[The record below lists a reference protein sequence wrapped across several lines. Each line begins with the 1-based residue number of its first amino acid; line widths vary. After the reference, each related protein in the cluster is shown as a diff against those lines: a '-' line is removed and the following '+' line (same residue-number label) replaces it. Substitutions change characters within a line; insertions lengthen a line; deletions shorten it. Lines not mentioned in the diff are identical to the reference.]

1 MPDDPAV
8 TQAKRL
14 WKENQP
20 REAMILLIRRVNE
33 LNQMVAVLQDYGAR
47 PDNHEENTGLI
58 QWNKLGRAALG
69 IILLIILLAL
79 CGLLR

>member
-14 WKENQP
+14 WKQKQP
-20 REAMILLIRRVNE
+20 KEAMIILIRRVNE
-33 LNQMVAVLQDYGAR
+33 LNQMVAVLQQYDAQ
-47 PDNHEENTGLI
+47 PDENRESTALI

-79 CGLLR
+79 CGVLR